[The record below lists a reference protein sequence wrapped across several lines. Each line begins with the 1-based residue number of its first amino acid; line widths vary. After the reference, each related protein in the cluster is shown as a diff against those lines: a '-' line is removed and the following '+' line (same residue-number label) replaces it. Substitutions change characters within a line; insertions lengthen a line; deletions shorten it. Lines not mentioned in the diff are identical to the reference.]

1 MRFRLPGQITHSEVR
16 LVIDTLMVSL
26 LVIFS
31 LLWAFQQFM
40 VNPPYVDPERYPV
53 RGIDVSAHNGKL
65 NLDAAASD
73 GIEFVFIKASEG
85 SDHKDNNFSI
95 NYEKARKAGL
105 KTGAYHYFRFDKD
118 GVKQA
123 RNFLEA
129 LGYRPLDLGIAIDVE
144 EAGNAHGVD
153 TLDVKRRLHDMVDYL
168 HLLGH
173 RVMLYTNRDGY
184 YDYIAEEFHGLPLW
198 ICSFNRVPINADWT
212 FWQYD
217 HHGRVKGIKGD
228 VDLNAYVGSRKDWEE
243 IYSGKEVAE

>member
-1 MRFRLPGQITHSEVR
+1 M
-16 LVIDTLMVSL
+16 LMVSL
-26 LVIFS
+26 LVIFA
-31 LLWAFQQFM
+31 LFWAANQFLI
-40 VNPPYVDPERYPV
+40 NPPYVDPERYPV
-53 RGIDVSAHNGKL
+53 RGIDVSSHNGTI

-73 GIEFVFIKASEG
+73 GIEFIFIKASEG
-85 SDHKDNNFSI
+85 SEHKDTNFNI
-95 NYEKARKAGL
+95 NYDKARKAGL

-129 LGYRPLDLGIAIDVE
+129 LNHRHLDLGIAIDVE

-153 TLDVKRRLHDMVDYL
+153 TTDVKRRLRDMVDYL
-168 HLLGH
+168 NLLGH

-184 YDYIAEEFHGLPLW
+184 YDYIAEEFQGSPLW

-228 VDLNAYVGSRKDWEE
+228 VDLNAYVGSRKDWD
-243 IYSGKEVAE
+243 YNFGGKEQAK